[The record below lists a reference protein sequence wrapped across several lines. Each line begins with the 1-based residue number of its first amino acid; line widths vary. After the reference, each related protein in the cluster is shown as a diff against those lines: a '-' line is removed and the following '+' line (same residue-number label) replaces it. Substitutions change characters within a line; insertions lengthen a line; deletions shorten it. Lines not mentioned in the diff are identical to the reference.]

1 MSEILLRVRD
11 LKTYFFTSLGLAKA
25 VDGVSFKIHKGEVL
39 GLIGES
45 GSGKSVTAL
54 SIMNLIPSPPGKI
67 VDGQVLLDDFD
78 LLQTKESEMWKIRG
92 KRIAMSFQDPM
103 TYLNPVHRIGDQI
116 AEAIIIH
123 QKLRKSEAFEKAIEI
138 MELVQIPDAPQK
150 ARDYPHMLSG
160 GMRQRVLLA
169 MALSC
174 NPELIIADE
183 PTTALD
189 VIVQANI
196 LDLLKDLKLK
206 LNLSMLLIS
215 HDLGVVARLADRVA
229 IMYAGRIME
238 YGEITTIFDSPKNPY
253 TIGLL
258 DSLPRIEEDQEKL
271 ISIPGDIPDMIN
283 PPSGCR
289 FNPRCSHAISR
300 CREEVPSLIE
310 YEKDHLVACFQI
322 NKF

>member
-196 LDLLKDLKLK
+196 LDLLKELKLK

>member
-11 LKTYFFTSLGLAKA
+11 LKTYFFTSLGLVKA

-310 YEKDHLVACFQI
+310 YKKDHLVACFQI

>member
-1 MSEILLRVRD
+1 MSEILLRVHD
-11 LKTYFFTSLGLAKA
+11 LKTYFFTSLGLVKA

>member
-11 LKTYFFTSLGLAKA
+11 LKTYFFTSLGLVKA

>member
-11 LKTYFFTSLGLAKA
+11 LKTYFFTSLGLVKA

-54 SIMNLIPSPPGKI
+54 SIMNLIPNPPGKI

-123 QKLRKSEAFEKAIEI
+123 QKLGKSEAFEKAIEI

-196 LDLLKDLKLK
+196 LDLLKELKFK

-310 YEKDHLVACFQI
+310 YEKDHLVACFQV

>member
-11 LKTYFFTSLGLAKA
+11 LKTYFFTSLGLVKA

-196 LDLLKDLKLK
+196 LDLLKELKLK